1 MQAIV
6 DLVVPGNKGRGRGGS
21 FVPSLVTMTVVGG
34 VRSKKSRT
42 VEAEE
47 WMNSEVCFIP
57 LSFGA
62 KLEF

>member
-6 DLVVPGNKGRGRGGS
+6 NLVVPGNKGRDRGGS
-21 FVPSLVTMTVVGG
+21 FVRSLVMMTDVGG
-34 VRSKKSRT
+34 VRSERSRT
-42 VEAEE
+42 VEVEE
-47 WMNSEVCFIP
+47 WMNSEVSFIP